1 MASLDKALLGGV
13 SALRSEFQ
21 LWFQNRVVHG
31 GREASVSIALKHGCR
46 GWRVRRIG
54 TCGSVRLRSNV
65 LAFRPAKSCG
75 VAAPDWARRR
85 DPPPCRDLCLVSD
98 RLETICPPATPRAT
112 PQPSS
117 SSPLSSFPIS
127 PSLSPPSLTCLLFP
141 FFPVQYSALKGVVFH
156 SLLST
161 QAARQTRP
169 SALGSF
175 FYSLEEVIIL
185 FFLSSHS
192 FDIYCGL
199 EPHYNYSHSLN
210 SSPPRPSTS
219 AHHSTCFPSTFSSP
233 CSARWRPKHP
243 SSGGTRPS
251 LRRFLVGKTLGV
263 TSETLAAVEATGETT
278 VCGKP
283 SYVMSMREHASNTY
297 YRRWPGREWRKW
309 RRSGGQW
316 PR

>member
-1 MASLDKALLGGV
+1 M
-13 SALRSEFQ
+13 
-21 LWFQNRVVHG
+21 
-31 GREASVSIALKHGCR
+31 
-46 GWRVRRIG
+46 
-54 TCGSVRLRSNV
+54 RLRSSAIQC
-65 LAFRPAKSCG
+65 LGFPSGEELWGGGAGLGEETGPTPLSGPLSRLRPS
-75 VAAPDWARRR
+75 R
-85 DPPPCRDLCLVSD
+85 DYLSPCDPTRHPSTFFLLPPFFFSYFSQ
-98 RLETICPPATPRAT
+98 LE
-112 PQPSS
+112 PSIS
-117 SSPLSSFPIS
+117 YLSSFPFLSCAILCAERCCLPFAPFD
-127 PSLSPPSLTCLLFP
+127 PSCKTDTSFRIRVFLLFP
-141 FFPVQYSALKGVVFH
+141 G
-156 SLLST
+156 
-161 QAARQTRP
+161 
-169 SALGSF
+169 GSN
-175 FYSLEEVIIL
+175 YP

>member
-185 FFLSSHS
+185 FFFLHIHLIYTAGWNHITTIHTLSILRHR
-192 FDIYCGL
+192 GL
-199 EPHYNYSHSLN
+199 LPQH
-210 SSPPRPSTS
+210 
-219 AHHSTCFPSTFSSP
+219 
-233 CSARWRPKHP
+233 
-243 SSGGTRPS
+243 
-251 LRRFLVGKTLGV
+251 
-263 TSETLAAVEATGETT
+263 TT
-278 VCGKP
+278 Q
-283 SYVMSMREHASNTY
+283 HASQARSP
-297 YRRWPGREWRKW
+297 RRARRDGGRSIRPQEGLALR
-309 RRSGGQW
+309 
-316 PR
+316 